1 MIEPRRLLTFREV
14 AHHRSFSRA
23 AEALALTQPAVSQ
36 HVRALETQ
44 LGSTLI
50 RRGAG
55 GFALTPAGELLL
67 VHADAVADRL
77 ALAERQLGEAAQSER
92 ARLRVG
98 VFPSALA
105 TLVPAA
111 IGRLADGDGPAGV
124 EIGEAT
130 AAEAAA
136 GVRDGS
142 LHVGLCFQDTSHPR
156 REHVGTERQDLLDEP
171 MLAGLGRRHP
181 LAVRERLH
189 LRELADEPWLAAT
202 RDGLIVRAC
211 REAGF
216 EPRLAYV
223 TSDPLAIGE
232 LVAAGRAVTLVS
244 RLLAPRLP
252 GVATAAL
259 EPPFPRRS
267 IYALTPV
274 GRVHPLVP
282 PFLDA
287 LRSEADSA
295 TTRARQAASATT
307 GRNAT

>member
-14 AHHRSFSRA
+14 AHRRSFSQA
-23 AEALALTQPAVSQ
+23 AQSLSLTQPAVSQ

-44 LGSTLI
+44 LEVRLI

-55 GFALTPAGELLL
+55 GFALTEAGALLL
-67 VHADAVADRL
+67 VHADAVAERL
-77 ALAERQLGEAAQSER
+77 ALAERQLGEAVER
-92 ARLRVG
+92 EQARLRVG

-105 TLVPAA
+105 TIVPAA
-111 IGRLADGDGPAGV
+111 VGRIAADERAGV
-124 EIGEAT
+124 EIGET
-130 AAEAAA
+130 TTVEAVA

-142 LHVGLCFQDTSHPR
+142 LHVGVCFQDSAQPR
-156 REHVGTERQDLLDEP
+156 REHDGTRREDLLDEP
-171 MLAGLGRRHP
+171 MLAGVGPEHP
-181 LAVRERLH
+181 LAGRARIH
-189 LRELADEPWLAAT
+189 LRELAGDPWLAAT

-223 TSDPLAIGE
+223 TSDPLAIGQ

-244 RLLAPRLP
+244 RLLAPRLA
-252 GVATAAL
+252 GVAAPAL
-259 EPPFPRRS
+259 EEPFPRRS
-267 IYALTPV
+267 IYALTPL

-287 LRSEADSA
+287 LRAEADSA